1 MKNGSAT
8 ENFMIV
14 IGFAEAFVMIGSM
27 ILELSSKPDMGQCVI
42 IESDY
47 AGEIVLDRETN
58 TRYLRTDEGCARW
71 SEEVES

>member
-14 IGFAEAFVMIGSM
+14 IGFAAAFTMLASIVLGCSD
-27 ILELSSKPDMGQCVI
+27 KPKEPRYVI

-58 TRYLRTDEGCARW
+58 TRYLRMDEGMDRI
-71 SEEVES
+71 ERGD